1 MDPEK
6 ENYMNR
12 YKKSIFR
19 LAMAKRMNKKSMS
32 EPSYLEVQKS
42 SSLMYSESKIS
53 SKVFKEEE
61 SKVKENKQ
69 VSGKE
74 AEKK

>member
-1 MDPEK
+1 
-6 ENYMNR
+6 
-12 YKKSIFR
+12 
-19 LAMAKRMNKKSMS
+19 MNKKTMS